1 MVSGSDIVGGMIGAG
16 FNNVPDFASSSSRD
30 RRLQYWRSCPG
41 CERHTEQHNWIILG
55 PVMGP
60 TSANAFVDFQNSK
73 HATPLTEYG
82 QYLSGMNR
90 NNKYDITEARQR
102 FNYLIEGGGIGEFPV
117 DQMIAYNWHRFPI
130 IVKAR
135 PELEFVEDI
144 ACQHGCSNR
153 LFTSESSYHDH
164 ISVIHKEVA
173 QPEAIGRHF
182 ESAIKQMGN
191 QQVDAATIAAIVAA
205 VREAMTPEVAKK

>member
-1 MVSGSDIVGGMIGAG
+1 M
-16 FNNVPDFASSSSRD
+16 
-30 RRLQYWRSCPG
+30 
-41 CERHTEQHNWIILG
+41 LG

-60 TSANAFVDFQNSK
+60 NSANEFVDFQNSK
-73 HATPLTEYG
+73 HATPLTQYG
-82 QYLSGMNR
+82 QYLAGRNA
-90 NNKYDITEARQR
+90 NNKYDITEPRQR
-102 FNYLIEGGGIGEFPV
+102 FNYLIEGGGIGEFPT
-117 DQMIAYNWHRFPI
+117 DQMIAYNWHRYPI

-144 ACQHGCSNR
+144 QCQHGCSNR
-153 LFTSESSYHDH
+153 LFTSEKSYHDH
-164 ISVIHKEVA
+164 ISVMHKEVA

-191 QQVDAATIAAIVAA
+191 QSVDPATIAAIVAA